1 MRGIR
6 SMSLALIALVV
17 GCSSDSPTEPPAEF
31 YAAIRVTGV
40 VLWRDCR
47 PAVGVTVKLREHKRY
62 TACVDSR
69 PFSDCTRYSTWLHDQ
84 DVTNADGRYEVDA
97 VVTCPADVRI
107 WAFPDSGSM
116 TSADADP
123 SDNIFCREGD
133 QTVNVAIG
141 SYNPTICFP
150 NP

>member
-1 MRGIR
+1 
-6 SMSLALIALVV
+6 MSHALIALMV

-31 YAAIRVTGV
+31 DAAIRVTGV
-40 VLWRDCR
+40 VLWRDCS
-47 PAVGVTVKLREHKRY
+47 PAVGVTVKLREHRSY
-62 TACVDSR
+62 SVCNEI
-69 PFSDCTRYSTWLHDQ
+69 FGCTRYSAWLHDQ
-84 DVTNADGRYEVDA
+84 DVTNADGRYEVAA